1 MVYFRHVAAG
11 ITPVGTKWSTTLH
24 SASASDLGTVQTAWN
39 QFCTTFVGGTLAAM
53 WNTHT
58 SLQSTSTYQ
67 LDPTTGKAA
76 AVATTANVIPGT
88 GTGGSVSSRSA
99 AVFTTRS
106 TVPGRKGHGRMYWPS
121 PDDSHYQ
128 TTGQLV
134 NADATSLETG
144 FRTAYGTFK
153 VTSVGI
159 IWHKTLLIGDN
170 IVEVELNINLGS
182 QRRRTSK
189 AARVAFGG
197 PV

>member
-1 MVYFRHVAAG
+1 M
-11 ITPVGTKWSTTLH
+11 
-24 SASASDLGTVQTAWN
+24 
-39 QFCTTFVGGTLAAM
+39 AAM

-58 SLQSTSTYQ
+58 SLQETATYQ
-67 LDPTTGKAA
+67 LDPTTGKAS
-76 AVATTANVIPGT
+76 AVLSSANVIAGT
-88 GTGGSVSSRSA
+88 GTGGSVSPRTA

-106 TVPGRKGHGRMYWPS
+106 TVPGRKGRGRMYWPS

-128 TTGQLV
+128 TTGQLAT
-134 NADATSLETG
+134 ADATTLESG

-170 IVEVELNINLGS
+170 IVEIELNITLGS

-189 AARVAFGG
+189 VARSAFGG